1 MLNSLK
7 NLFGGNTSLLS
18 GSSQYPG
25 MMAEMV
31 EFLTLLQMQ
40 GTAPGEQ
47 KGGNLL
53 RITSALSEDAYCLG
67 YLTGMFESLCHQWEV
82 PANEQRVIIGSAF
95 TLLFRDLLENRC
107 DIRHASAI
115 EDAAF
120 NCARRFANDPV
131 FLRGKFDGC
140 SELNRYTTTKSSDDM
155 PVQLHHRLKQLVVA
169 A

>member
-1 MLNSLK
+1 
-7 NLFGGNTSLLS
+7 
-18 GSSQYPG
+18 

-31 EFLTLLQMQ
+31 EFLALLQMQ
-40 GTAPGEQ
+40 ATAPGEQ

-53 RITSALSEDAYCLG
+53 RITTALSEDAYCLG

-82 PANEQRVIIGSAF
+82 PANEQRVVIGSAF

-107 DIRHASAI
+107 DIRQAAAI

-120 NCARRFANDPV
+120 NSARRFANDPV

-140 SELNRYTTTKSSDDM
+140 SELNRYTATKSRDDM